1 MTQRA
6 LAPCGPIVITT
17 ISPYPPQ
24 HRVDATQRGSMPIDV
39 AGPMA

>member
-6 LAPCGPIVITT
+6 LAPCGPIFITA

-24 HRVDATQRGSMPIDV
+24 HRVDTTPRGSIPIAL
-39 AGPMA
+39 AGTTA